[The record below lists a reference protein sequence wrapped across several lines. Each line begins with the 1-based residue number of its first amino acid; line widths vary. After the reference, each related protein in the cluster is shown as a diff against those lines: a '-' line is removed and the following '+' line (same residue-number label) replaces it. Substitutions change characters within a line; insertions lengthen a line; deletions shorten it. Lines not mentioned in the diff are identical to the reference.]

1 MMIMTAVLAPAWGG
15 EELEFN
21 YESLAPNHPAVR
33 RKHHSPRLRLVPGLG
48 AETVGVPVLSWWRIA
63 GSVGVFI
70 LALVAAVT
78 LGALVG
84 ISLDPS
90 FGLVP
95 VDYFSYTVLPGD
107 NLWSLAAANVTAVPP
122 GEAVA
127 QIMKINHLDAASV
140 LQTGD
145 QLLIPI
151 Y

>member
-1 MMIMTAVLAPAWGG
+1 M
-15 EELEFN
+15 
-21 YESLAPNHPAVR
+21 
-33 RKHHSPRLRLVPGLG
+33 
-48 AETVGVPVLSWWRIA
+48 
-63 GSVGVFI
+63 
-70 LALVAAVT
+70 ALVAAVT

-107 NLWSLAAANVTAVPP
+107 NLWSLAAANVTALPP